1 MCVQIPL
8 QPAGRVVT
16 GLLSLTA
23 LSETG
28 QESERER
35 ERESTATCLLTWS
48 QNSDGE
54 LKCQM

>member
-35 ERESTATCLLTWS
+35 EREREHSHMLADMESKL
-48 QNSDGE
+48 
-54 LKCQM
+54 